1 MENLLLLA
9 ISQRWLLLEWQG
21 QSRSTTA
28 DRSRGIRGKVSP
40 QLGGRGDGAHVA
52 GAAEGVGRDGGGV
65 GVVVSGVAVAAVA
78 AWAHGTD
85 DDVGAPRQLARSA
98 AGDCQ
103 FSPTEPVK
111 PTKRAQFGLY
121 LVVHAH
127 TPLRDWMRSTTS
139 TGTESRG
146 HQSTP
151 DHGGVPP
158 CCLPVIR
165 RNVPADAARSD
176 THMQDLSRDEKQR
189 SNRPISDRLR
199 RWISARNG
207 RPRSD
212 HDRVVMGRLSL
223 AVRLPQF

>member
-1 MENLLLLA
+1 MRARGLYRLA
-9 ISQRWLLLEWQG
+9 FAVFFGW
-21 QSRSTTA
+21 RSPAT
-28 DRSRGIRGKVSP
+28 S
-40 QLGGRGDGAHVA
+40 
-52 GAAEGVGRDGGGV
+52 
-65 GVVVSGVAVAAVA
+65 
-78 AWAHGTD
+78 
-85 DDVGAPRQLARSA
+85 PRQLARSA

-111 PTKRAQFGLY
+111 PTKRAQFALY

-127 TPLRDWMRSTTS
+127 MPLRDRMRSTTS

-165 RNVPADAARSD
+165 RNVPADAARSHI
-176 THMQDLSRDEKQR
+176 HMQDSSRDGKQR
-189 SNRPISDRLR
+189 SNLPISDRLR

-223 AVRLPQF
+223 AVRLPQFQMIQRHAIEVHVEQERDFGTRSTRCGTRHGVSGWHMG

>member
-1 MENLLLLA
+1 MA
-9 ISQRWLLLEWQG
+9 VAVFFT
-21 QSRSTTA
+21 SRSPAT
-28 DRSRGIRGKVSP
+28 S
-40 QLGGRGDGAHVA
+40 
-52 GAAEGVGRDGGGV
+52 
-65 GVVVSGVAVAAVA
+65 
-78 AWAHGTD
+78 
-85 DDVGAPRQLARSA
+85 PRQLARSA

-111 PTKRAQFGLY
+111 PTKRAQFGLN
-121 LVVHAH
+121 LIVHTH
-127 TPLRDWMRSTTS
+127 TPLRDRMRSTTS

-165 RNVPADAARSD
+165 RNVPADAARPHI
-176 THMQDLSRDEKQR
+176 HMRDLSRDGNQR

-207 RPRSD
+207 RSRSD

>member
-1 MENLLLLA
+1 MPAGESVRAKPTRLPRRFTASPVSRERGRSKKNAKSQSMRGRELYKLA
-9 ISQRWLLLEWQG
+9 FAVFFGW
-21 QSRSTTA
+21 RSPAT
-28 DRSRGIRGKVSP
+28 S
-40 QLGGRGDGAHVA
+40 
-52 GAAEGVGRDGGGV
+52 
-65 GVVVSGVAVAAVA
+65 
-78 AWAHGTD
+78 
-85 DDVGAPRQLARSA
+85 PRQLARSA

-127 TPLRDWMRSTTS
+127 TPLRDSMRSTTS

-165 RNVPADAARSD
+165 RNVPADAARSH

-212 HDRVVMGRLSL
+212 P
-223 AVRLPQF
+223 A

>member
-1 MENLLLLA
+1 MRARELYKLA
-9 ISQRWLLLEWQG
+9 
-21 QSRSTTA
+21 
-28 DRSRGIRGKVSP
+28 
-40 QLGGRGDGAHVA
+40 
-52 GAAEGVGRDGGGV
+52 
-65 GVVVSGVAVAAVA
+65 VAVFFGWRSPA
-78 AWAHGTD
+78 TS
-85 DDVGAPRQLARSA
+85 PRQLARSA

-111 PTKRAQFGLY
+111 PTKRAQFGLN
-121 LVVHAH
+121 LIVHTH
-127 TPLRDWMRSTTS
+127 TPLRDRMRSTTS

-165 RNVPADAARSD
+165 RNVPADAARP
-176 THMQDLSRDEKQR
+176 HVIIQDLSRDGKQS
-189 SNRPISDRLR
+189 SNRPIPDRLR

-207 RPRSD
+207 RSRSD